1 MTELLVLVNG
11 LPGSGKSTVGRA
23 LAAVLG
29 AQFLA
34 KDVVKEALADCVDD
48 AAVAAALGGV
58 AMDAV
63 WALARAVPGTV
74 VVDSWWFRPRD
85 LHFARAGLDR
95 CAAARAVEVW
105 CDVPAETARRRYA
118 DRRRPAF
125 YQDRQQLAEHWDTWA
140 AHAEP
145 LGLTPAVRVDT
156 AGPVDSLLLAE
167 RVLAAADR
175 TPAGAFPPR

>member
-23 LAAVLG
+23 LAAALG

-48 AAVAAALGGV
+48 AAGVAALGGV

-85 LHFARAGLDR
+85 LHLARAGLER
-95 CAAARAVEVW
+95 CAAERAVEVW
-105 CDVPAETARRRYA
+105 CDVPAETARSRYA

-125 YQDRQQLAEHWDTWA
+125 YQDQQRLAEHWDTWA
-140 AHAEP
+140 AHAAP
-145 LGLTPAVRVDT
+145 LGLTPTVRVDT
-156 AGPVDSLLLAE
+156 GAPVDSGWLAE
-167 RVLAAADR
+167 RVLAAAGR
-175 TPAGAFPPR
+175 TTTGVLPLR

>member
-23 LAAVLG
+23 LAAELG

-48 AAVAAALGGV
+48 AAGVAALGGV
-58 AMDAV
+58 AMEAV

-95 CAAARAVEVW
+95 CAADRAVEVW
-105 CDVPAETARRRYA
+105 CDVPAETARHRYA
-118 DRRRPAF
+118 TRRRPAF
-125 YQDRQQLAEHWDTWA
+125 YQDEQRLAEHWDTWA
-140 AHAEP
+140 AHAAP
-145 LGLTPAVRVDT
+145 LALTPTVWVDT
-156 AGPVDSLLLAE
+156 GGPVDSVRLAE
-167 RVLAAADR
+167 RVLTAAGR